1 MRMTFNGRGIE
12 VNGKP
17 DTGQGLPKKPVFWT
31 GEFMVANSEG
41 HAVQAKW
48 LPRQNPKMTYREA
61 KEMAFRL
68 METLCEQLEAEHSKP
83 IKKVA
88 FTLIGR

>member
-1 MRMTFNGRGIE
+1 MRVTFNGRGVE

-17 DTGQGLPKKPVFWT
+17 DSAQGLPKKPVHWT
-31 GEFMVANSEG
+31 GEFLVATADGN
-41 HAVQAKW
+41 AVQAKW
-48 LPRQNPKMTYREA
+48 LPKQNPKMTYMQAR
-61 KEMAFRL
+61 EMAFRL
-68 METLCEQLEAEHSKP
+68 METLCAQLETEHGKP